1 MLAWT
6 SARTFDDLMTLQMQ
20 PIFVEEKELPAK
32 VRRRGRFL
40 ALQVIAHIAAWIPL
54 AVLLADG
61 LAGNLTENPIQYVTQ
76 RLGKDAILMLMV
88 ALAVTPLEILT
99 GFRQLQRLSRP
110 LGLYAFLYV
119 CLHLL
124 MFVGV
129 DYGFDF
135 SLLWQDAQGKT
146 YLLFGLGGFLIL
158 LALAVTSFRWWMKRL
173 GILWKRLHQL
183 VYGAGI
189 LVVIHYALAVKGDLI
204 HLQGDVAKPAI
215 YALFV
220 TGLLVLRLKP
230 VRLAVIRLRRRA
242 VQGYLERRN
251 AV

>member
-1 MLAWT
+1 MSLQTQTAPIQE
-6 SARTFDDLMTLQMQ
+6 DLPTEAVTKIK
-20 PIFVEEKELPAK
+20 P
-32 VRRRGRFL
+32 RRKIT
-40 ALQVIAHIAAWIPL
+40 ALQVIAHMAAWVPL

-61 LAGNLTENPIQYVTQ
+61 LAGNLTENPIQYLEQ
-76 RLGKDAILMLMV
+76 RLGRDAILMLMV
-88 ALAVTPLEILT
+88 ALAVTPLETLT

-135 SLLWQDAQGKT
+135 DLLWQDAQNKT

-158 LALAVTSFRWWMKRL
+158 LPLAVTSFRWWMKRL
-173 GILWKRLHQL
+173 GKRWKRLHRL
-183 VYGAGI
+183 VYAAGV
-189 LVVIHYALAVKGDLI
+189 LVVIHYALAVKGDLV

-215 YALFV
+215 YAV
-220 TGLLVLRLKP
+220 VVASLLVLRLKP
-230 VRLAVIRLRRRA
+230 VRQAVIRLRRRA